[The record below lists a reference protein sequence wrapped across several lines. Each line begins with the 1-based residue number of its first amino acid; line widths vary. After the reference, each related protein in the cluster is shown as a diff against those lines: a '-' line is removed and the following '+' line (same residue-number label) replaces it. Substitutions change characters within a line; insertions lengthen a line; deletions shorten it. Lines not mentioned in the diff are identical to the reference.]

1 MGNSRLGT
9 LAKRLWGCSRAH
21 FSRAL
26 RSRALKQGTWVP
38 CLTETWQY
46 LGFATGVQATVFA
59 QQIHLSNRLS
69 KPLIVHTRE
78 AEEDTLRLMREH
90 LQPDGFVHVHCFTSS
105 VGLAQQ
111 LLESFPNL
119 YIGFTGVITFKNA
132 AAVRDVVSAP
142 LRLCS
147 PCQENS
153 MSMPSSLQGST
164 ELAGVSKRP
173 VRKEKAREIE
183 ALTTK

>member
-1 MGNSRLGT
+1 MGMLESPLFPCVAFTCSQTRHVGSMFDGNLAILGV
-9 LAKRLWGCSRAH
+9 CH
-21 FSRAL
+21 
-26 RSRALKQGTWVP
+26 
-38 CLTETWQY
+38 
-46 LGFATGVQATVFA
+46 GVQATVFA
-59 QQIHLSNRLS
+59 QQIHLSNGLS